1 MEEALKTQIN
11 DIRKLVRYAKIEAA
25 LDGLVLL
32 AEQTNDREFRNY
44 TYLNCSNYH
53 QFQKDN
59 LLNLSNDVTQ
69 RNKAVMAILNFVDE
83 FEILYLQKAL
93 DNSPKSLQS
102 SPLSNDEL
110 AKAISE
116 FRDKSNNAQHQ
127 LTFQDQYELYALK
140 VRIHN
145 QMFRNFDEKV
155 IDLPENR
162 QQHVKILFNRI
173 LFGKNEDK
181 NNEFELEKVDIE
193 AITAIR
199 LNEKNKFSWYERSN
213 IVSALT
219 LRLVNHFN
227 KTTAHLL
234 IDFLTHFEDKVWQ
247 RALVGIVLGL
257 MRVDGKLS
265 LKLMEDLT
273 NRLYELQ
280 DLPLVQNGLCTIDL
294 SLQMTGSFVVPELS
308 FMFEEMA
315 YMDYFKEPQHWF
327 MPFYDNN
334 PVLQNTMISSIHP
347 IDDEFA
353 AYFVNSPLTVS
364 SLKYWIFL
372 KLDTLPSDV
381 FEAYKNLMLN
391 FDQSVLNELKV
402 TLGFEKEDM
411 AFLSAIGDFFYF
423 YKYSPQKEFANA
435 FEKELKL
442 HESKLLSIVGKDAEN
457 RIIQANN
464 QLMQGETNK
473 AIENLLEYLKEK
485 PDNTAVLFRLGKIY
499 QGLEDFQNAL
509 ICFQKGYDLQQSDV
523 LNRMSFAYCSQK
535 TGKYEQALS
544 HYLAVEILLPNDISN
559 QELIGDCYFDA
570 TDFENALNYYKKVE
584 KGLPNNAILSLK
596 IGNTFSELG
605 QFENALAY
613 FLKAHD
619 IDNDTAMF
627 EIGLCYSNLSQYENA
642 LVFYLKLNEKDPQ
655 KASYEIGFCY
665 GKLEEHA
672 KALPFHLKYE
682 QIDPDFIWN
691 NYYIGWSGFVAGDLK
706 SAEKGFLK
714 TLEQIQGDNDTRSV
728 VFMNLGHIA
737 LIKKD
742 KTQALDLYR
751 QSIALWEKEAFLKG
765 FDDDFQYIKQYGVSE
780 RVYWQV
786 KSEI

>member
-11 DIRKLVRYAKIEAA
+11 DIRKLVRYAHIEAA

-32 AEQTNDREFRNY
+32 AEKTNDREFRNY

-59 LLNLSNDVTQ
+59 LVNLSNDVTQ
-69 RNKAVMAILNFVDE
+69 RNKAVMAILNFVDD
-83 FEILYLQKAL
+83 FEVLYLQKAL
-93 DNSPKSLQS
+93 DNSPKKLE
-102 SPLSNDEL
+102 SPSLSNDKL
-110 AKAISE
+110 ARAISE
-116 FRDKSNNAQHQ
+116 FRDKSNNAKNQ
-127 LTFQDQYELYALK
+127 LSFQDQYELYALK
-140 VRIHN
+140 VQIHN

-162 QQHVKILFNRI
+162 QQHVSILFNRI

-181 NNEFELEKVDIE
+181 NNEFELEKMDIE

-199 LNEKNKFSWYERSN
+199 LNAKNKFTWYERSN

-257 MRVDGKLS
+257 MRVDSKLS

-273 NRLYELQ
+273 KRLHELQ

-294 SLQMTGSFVVPELS
+294 SLQMTGSFVVPELG

-334 PVLQNTMISSIHP
+334 PVLQNTLLSSIHP

-353 AYFVNSPLTVS
+353 AYFVHSPLTVS

-372 KLDTLPSDV
+372 KLDILTSDV
-381 FEAYKNLMLN
+381 FEAYKKLMLN
-391 FDQSVLNELKV
+391 FDQSVLYELKA
-402 TLGFEKEDM
+402 TIGFEKEDM

-423 YKYSPQKEFANA
+423 FKYAPQKEFSNA

-442 HESKLLSIVGKDAEN
+442 HDSKLLSIVGKDAEN
-457 RIIQANN
+457 RIIQANT
-464 QLMQGETNK
+464 QLIKGETGK
-473 AIENLLEYLKEK
+473 AIDNLKEYLKEK
-485 PDNTAVLFRLGKIY
+485 PENTAILFRLGKIY
-499 QGLEDFQNAL
+499 QGQEDFQNAML
-509 ICFQKGYDLQQSDV
+509 CFQNVYNLQQNDI
-523 LNRMSFAYCSQK
+523 LNKLSLAYCFQQLGEYNK
-535 TGKYEQALS
+535 ALH
-544 HYLAVEILLPNDISN
+544 HYLEAETLIPNDISN
-559 QELIGDCYFDA
+559 LELIGDCYFSA
-570 TDFENALNYYKKVE
+570 KDFENALKYYKNVE
-584 KGLPNNAILSLK
+584 KDLPDSAILCLK
-596 IGNTFSELG
+596 IGNTFLESG
-605 QFENALAY
+605 QTENALSY
-613 FLKAHD
+613 FLKAQD
-619 IDNDTAMF
+619 IDKTVALY
-627 EIGLCYSNLSQYENA
+627 EIGTCYSNFSQYEKA
-642 LVFYLKLNEKDPQ
+642 LPYYLKVNEKDP
-655 KASYEIGFCY
+655 KNALYEIGYCY
-665 GKLEEHA
+665 SLMEKHA
-672 KALPFHLKYE
+672 EAVPFHLKYN

-691 NYYIGWSGFVAGDLK
+691 NYYIGWSGFVAGDIQ

-714 TLEQIQGDNDTRSV
+714 TIELIKDESETRYTV
-728 VFMNLGHIA
+728 LMNLGHIA
-737 LIKKD
+737 LTKKD
-742 KTQALDLYR
+742 KNRALDLYR
-751 QSIALWEKEAFLKG
+751 QSIVLWEKQAFLKG
-765 FDDDFQYIKQYGVSE
+765 FDDDFQYIKQYGVTE
-780 RVYWQV
+780 EVYLKV